1 MIANVPT
8 QVAVQV
14 AVELDEAFVPVH
26 DLELMYV
33 GGGSDTGGVF

>member
-8 QVAVQV
+8 QVAVQT
-14 AVELDEAFVPVH
+14 VELDEAFVPVH